1 MSFSGTQAPRP
12 LPEGHDLADEEERGG
27 DHNRDPGSLGPGSA
41 IPSPPRGN
49 ATTLGLDIFR
59 IHSYSIRMTTTI
71 HLPPELLRRVDE
83 RARGLKVSRN
93 QYIRRALERMVQEE
107 TRWSGDFLD
116 ALDQAAA
123 DEESHDAVDEMM
135 RGTARRSRK
144 RPPRL

>member
-1 MSFSGTQAPRP
+1 
-12 LPEGHDLADEEERGG
+12 
-27 DHNRDPGSLGPGSA
+27 
-41 IPSPPRGN
+41 
-49 ATTLGLDIFR
+49 
-59 IHSYSIRMTTTI
+59 MTTTI

-116 ALDQAAA
+116 ALDRAAA